1 MQLSR
6 VKMGRRGN
14 KRFQYRPRY
23 YDEQR
28 EDLEGRIERITS
40 EVTGKYSA
48 EGSKRR
54 LKTAFK
60 NRGHQPLDPTAQQ
73 QRLVSRVRV
82 LLIAAILGSLAYLAF
97 YTNTLDVIFEGFKK
111 VST

>member
-6 VKMGRRGN
+6 IKMGRRGN
-14 KRFQYRPRY
+14 KRFQYHPLS
-23 YDEQR
+23 YDER
-28 EDLEGRIERITS
+28 KEDLENRKERITS

-54 LKTAFK
+54 LQTAFK
-60 NRGHQPLDPTAQQ
+60 NRGHQPIDPSAQQ

-82 LLIAAILGSLAYLAF
+82 LLIAAVLGSLAYLAF
-97 YTNTLDVIFEGFKK
+97 YTDTLDIIFEGFKK
-111 VST
+111 V

>member
-60 NRGHQPLDPTAQQ
+60 KPGASTSGPNSPT
-73 QRLVSRVRV
+73 
-82 LLIAAILGSLAYLAF
+82 
-97 YTNTLDVIFEGFKK
+97 TKTGF
-111 VST
+111 